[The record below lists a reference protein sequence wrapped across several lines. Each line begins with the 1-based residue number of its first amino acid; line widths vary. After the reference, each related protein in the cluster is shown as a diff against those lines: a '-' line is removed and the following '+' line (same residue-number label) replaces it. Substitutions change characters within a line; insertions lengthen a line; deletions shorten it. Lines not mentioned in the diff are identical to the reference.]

1 MMMGVAEADAPAK
14 ELAEP
19 ARAVSPPVQ
28 ECEPAVSPE
37 NSGNGCTICG
47 ELRPCRN
54 CDSCD
59 RAVCQPCMISSD
71 ILPGSYFCSAGCRNE
86 AELAAE
92 QGASGRI
99 WRYASHNPRAE
110 STTETR
116 RKAFGI
122 KTKSN
127 TNPKTEKKPESTD
140 KSNRV
145 IS

>member
-1 MMMGVAEADAPAK
+1 
-14 ELAEP
+14 
-19 ARAVSPPVQ
+19 
-28 ECEPAVSPE
+28 
-37 NSGNGCTICG
+37 
-47 ELRPCRN
+47 
-54 CDSCD
+54 
-59 RAVCQPCMISSD
+59 MISSD

-99 WRYASHNPRAE
+99 WRFASHNPRAE

-127 TNPKTEKKPESTD
+127 TEKKPESPDT
-140 KSNRV
+140 SNRV